1 MTVMARLVLCA
12 LVVSSAW
19 AQAESAVVLFEGKT
33 IDVGK
38 TLKDPNDLWVT
49 PEDLTRI
56 NGFVM
61 KPQGACL
68 DDICIPVNNDTNF
81 VVTRKGQQWVNA
93 TELARKLNQAY
104 VADAKTNVWSFAPI
118 PATFASYLD
127 SAIAPDFELKDRD
140 GNVVR
145 LSDFR
150 GKKVLLGTWAS
161 W

>member
-1 MTVMARLVLCA
+1 MKAVTRSILCAFVLCG
-12 LVVSSAW
+12 AW
-19 AQAESAVVLFEGKT
+19 AHAESAMVLFEGQT
-33 IDVGK
+33 IELDK

-68 DDICIPVNNDTNF
+68 DDICIPVNNDANF

-104 VADAKTNVWSFAPI
+104 VMDAKEGVWSFAPI
-118 PATFASYLD
+118 PATIASYLE
-127 SAIAPDFELKDRD
+127 SAVAPDFEMKDRE
-140 GNVVR
+140 GNLVR

-150 GKKVLLGTWAS
+150 GKKVLLVTWAS